1 MIRPSSEP
9 VARSVRTGDRVAPFP
24 TMESMR
30 ATRTQRVE
38 RPAPLVEASDVDRA
52 RGRTRRRVGRL
63 ATTSLAVA
71 AGLAAAACGG
81 GSDVDEPAAY
91 AQPDPEYAVSGDR
104 GERLPDLTLENV
116 ADEARLDF
124 THVTGA
130 FGEKWM
136 PETMGSGGAFFDY
149 DGDGLPDVL
158 LVNSRSWPGHELEDP
173 PATPRLFRNQG
184 DGTFR
189 DVTGAAGLDVRV
201 YGMGATAAD
210 FDADGDQD
218 LYITAVGDN
227 LLLRNDGETFTDV
240 TDRLG
245 ATGSAPDPDVPEAWS
260 TAAAWVDTD
269 RDGWLDLFVCNY
281 VEWTPETDLY
291 TTMDGE
297 TKSYATPEQY
307 DGETCRLYRNQE
319 GEGFEDVTE
328 EAGVLNPDGKS
339 LGVVVDDLNG
349 DGWPDLMVANDTYR
363 NFLYLNDGD
372 GTFTD
377 AGVRAGVAY
386 DEFGRARAGMGVD
399 VARLGDD
406 AGLSVAI
413 GNFSH
418 EAVALF
424 TQTDPELFQ
433 DRAGP
438 ARLNRPSLLPLTFG
452 VDFADMDLDGHVD
465 LLLANGH
472 IEPEINRVQ
481 QDVRFEQ
488 SPQLF
493 INDGTGQ
500 FLEATERAGETFAEP
515 VVGRGLATADY
526 DRDGDPDVLLTVNGG
541 PPRLFRSELAEPDR
555 HWLRLGLEGRAPNLD
570 AVGATVE
577 LFAGDATQRRYVR
590 TGASY
595 LSQSE
600 ENPILF
606 GLGSAS
612 EVDSVRVTWPTSGET
627 VTLRDLEADRHYRL
641 REGRSTARLA
651 SESGEGS

>member
-1 MIRPSSEP
+1 
-9 VARSVRTGDRVAPFP
+9 
-24 TMESMR
+24 
-30 ATRTQRVE
+30 
-38 RPAPLVEASDVDRA
+38 
-52 RGRTRRRVGRL
+52 
-63 ATTSLAVA
+63 
-71 AGLAAAACGG
+71 
-81 GSDVDEPAAY
+81 
-91 AQPDPEYAVSGDR
+91 
-104 GERLPDLTLENV
+104 V
-116 ADEARLDF
+116 ADEAGLDF

-149 DGDGLPDVL
+149 DGDGLPDIL
-158 LVNSRSWPGHELEDP
+158 LVNSRSWPGHEQEGP

-189 DVTGAAGLDVRV
+189 DVTEAAGLDVRV

-218 LYITAVGDN
+218 LYVTAVGDN
-227 LLLRNDGETFTDV
+227 LLLRNDGGTFTDV

-245 ATGSAPDPDVPEAWS
+245 ATGSAPDPAVPEAWS
-260 TAAAWVDTD
+260 TAAAWVDVD

-307 DGETCRLYRNQE
+307 DGETCRLYHNEE

-328 EAGVLNPDGKS
+328 EAGVLDHDGKS

-349 DGWPDLMVANDTYR
+349 DGWPDLLVANDTYR

-399 VARLGDD
+399 VARLSDD
-406 AGLSVAI
+406 PGLSVAI

-452 VDFADMDLDGHVD
+452 VEFADMDLDGRVD

-493 INDGTGQ
+493 INDGDGR
-500 FLEATERAGETFAEP
+500 FLEATERAGEAFAEP
-515 VVGRGLATADY
+515 IVGRGLATADY

-541 PPRLFRSELAEPDR
+541 SPRLFRNELAEPGR

-577 LFAGDATQRRYVR
+577 LFAGGRAQRRYVR

-641 REGRSTARLA
+641 REGQSTARLA
-651 SESGEGS
+651 SENGEGS

>member
-1 MIRPSSEP
+1 M
-9 VARSVRTGDRVAPFP
+9 ASV
-24 TMESMR
+24 
-30 ATRTQRVE
+30 
-38 RPAPLVEASDVDRA
+38 
-52 RGRTRRRVGRL
+52 
-63 ATTSLAVA
+63 AVA
-71 AGLAAAACGG
+71 AGLAAAGCGG
-81 GSDVDEPAAY
+81 DTDADEPASY
-91 AQPDPEYAVSGDR
+91 AQADPEYAVSGDR
-104 GERLPDLTLENV
+104 TERLPDLTLENV
-116 ADEARLDF
+116 ADDAGLDF

-149 DGDGLPDVL
+149 DGDGLPDIL
-158 LVNSRSWPGHELEDP
+158 LVNSRSWPGHELEGP

-189 DVTGAAGLDVRV
+189 DVTKAAGLDVRV

-218 LYITAVGDN
+218 LYVTAVGDN
-227 LLLRNDGETFTDV
+227 LLLRNDGGTFTDV

-245 ATGSAPDPDVPEAWS
+245 ATGSAPDPAAPEAWS
-260 TAAAWVDTD
+260 TAAAWVDVD

-307 DGETCRLYRNQE
+307 DGESCRLYRNQE
-319 GEGFEDVTE
+319 GESFEDVTE
-328 EAGVLNPDGKS
+328 EAGVLNHDGKS

-349 DGWPDLMVANDTYR
+349 DDWPDLLVANDTYR

-399 VARLGDD
+399 IARLSDD
-406 AGLSVAI
+406 PGLSVAI

-452 VDFADMDLDGHVD
+452 VEFADMDLDGHVD

-493 INDGTGQ
+493 INDGDGR
-500 FLEATERAGETFAEP
+500 FLEATDRAGETFAEP

-541 PPRLFRSELAEPDR
+541 APRLFRNGLAEPDR

-577 LFAGDATQRRYVR
+577 LFAGNQVQRRYVR

-600 ENPILF
+600 ENPVLF

-612 EVDSVRVTWPTSGET
+612 QVDSVRVTWPTSGET
-627 VTLRDLEADRHYRL
+627 VTLHDLKVDRHYRL
-641 REGRSTARLA
+641 QEGQSTARLA